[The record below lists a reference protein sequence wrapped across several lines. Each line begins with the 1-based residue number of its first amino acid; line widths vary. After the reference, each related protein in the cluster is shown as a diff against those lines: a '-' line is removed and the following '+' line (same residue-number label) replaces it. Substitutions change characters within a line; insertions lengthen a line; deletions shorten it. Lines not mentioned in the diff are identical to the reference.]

1 MYTHVLCVC
10 ECPTDLQIVKH
21 NIIGV
26 TARLW
31 NTNNFFIVA
40 HFMLVV
46 FHVQIS
52 ESYKRDEDTQVITT
66 LQEQRLRTSDM
77 NQDRS
82 GLFVSQQSGVV
93 K

>member
-46 FHVQIS
+46 FHVLIS
-52 ESYKRDEDTQVITT
+52 ESYKRDEDTQVKTT
-66 LQEQRLRTSDM
+66 LQEQRLRIGHEPRQVRIVCVTTEWCC
-77 NQDRS
+77 
-82 GLFVSQQSGVV
+82 
-93 K
+93 